1 MIEDFLVRFHEAI
14 ALLYFI
20 CVICLTIDLV
30 QKNYRLQNIGF
41 YVLGIV
47 WVLQTVSLTMYV
59 IWRGQLPLTSIIES
73 FYVLTWLILTF
84 TFVCAVFRMSDM
96 MIVLLSMLGFI
107 FMLIHTFHP
116 NQFNFQGAHLSV
128 INELLI
134 AHISLA
140 LLSYVIFAVAFV
152 NAILYL
158 IQYRNLRLKR
168 FNQNYFR
175 ISSVGNLE
183 KTVFYCTLVGVITL
197 FVSVV
202 LGLQWGLYTVGIHI
216 FYDAKVVSSFFI
228 ILSYIAYL
236 TMRIT
241 QRFKQQFLIYVNM
254 MLFLCCMINLIV
266 ITQLSSFH
274 QWTGV

>member
-1 MIEDFLVRFHEAI
+1 MVEAFFVRFHEAI
-14 ALLYFI
+14 VLLYFI
-20 CVICLTIDLV
+20 CVLCLTIDLF

-47 WVLQTVSLTMYV
+47 WVMQTISLTMYV

-73 FYVLTWLILTF
+73 FYVLTWLILTL

-96 MIVLLSMLGFI
+96 MIVLLTMLGFI

-116 NQFNFQGAHLSV
+116 YQFSLKGARLSV
-128 INELLI
+128 MNELLFV
-134 AHISLA
+134 HISLA
-140 LLSYVIFAVAFV
+140 LLSYVIFAIAFV

-158 IQYRNLRLKR
+158 VQYRNLKLKR

-175 ISSVGNLE
+175 ISSVATLE

-197 FVSVV
+197 FVSLV
-202 LGLQWGLYTVGIHI
+202 LGVQWGIFSIGTHI
-216 FYDAKVVSSFFI
+216 FVDAKVISSFFI

-236 TMRIT
+236 TMRVT
-241 QRFKQQFLIYVNM
+241 QRFKQQFLIYVNI

-266 ITQLSSFH
+266 VTQLSSFH